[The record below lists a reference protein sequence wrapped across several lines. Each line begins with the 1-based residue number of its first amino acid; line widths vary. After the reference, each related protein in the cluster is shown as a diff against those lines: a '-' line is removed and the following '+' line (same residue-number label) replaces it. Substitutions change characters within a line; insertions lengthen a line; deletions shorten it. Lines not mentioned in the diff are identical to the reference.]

1 MGGEER
7 RAPVLNSSAVGRQGQ
22 ENMCLE
28 LRARSSPWP
37 RGNRAALLLICKST
51 LPGEGEQGPAGLGPR
66 QVVMSALREHGLI
79 LPQQHCLEQGTWF
92 LPRADR
98 GRASRWCQK
107 SLPPPRRRSCVGG
120 C

>member
-7 RAPVLNSSAVGRQGQ
+7 QAPVLNSGSVGRQGQ
-22 ENMCLE
+22 ENVCLE

-51 LPGEGEQGPAGLGPR
+51 LPGEGEQGPARLCPG
-66 QVVMSALREHGLI
+66 QVITSALRERGLI

-92 LPRADR
+92 LPWADR
-98 GRASRWCQK
+98 GRASR
-107 SLPPPRRRSCVGG
+107 
-120 C
+120 